1 MNFLKKNL
9 NGILVC
15 FVIAVPSWL
24 LGKTFPVVGGP
35 VIAILAGMLI
45 TLVWTNKGKA
55 ESGIKWT
62 SKIILQTAV
71 VLLGFG
77 MNLGVILQT
86 GKQSLPIIVCTI
98 STSLIIAW
106 LLRKIIKVPSNTSIL
121 VGVGSSICGGSAI
134 AATAPVIDAD
144 DTEVAQAISVIFFFN
159 VIAAVLFPV
168 LGSALGFDTTGG
180 GSFRPGPVYTAAKA
194 GGFAILDEINMA
206 KSEAMAVL
214 HATLDFRRTID
225 VPGYERME
233 LHPATRFIATMNY
246 GYAGTKEL
254 NEALVSRFVVIQMPM
269 ISKESL
275 IKLIRKHYPDIR
287 EEGAGELT
295 FMFLELHKKCEN
307 GEISS
312 KALDLRGLLGA
323 VGLMEKGLD
332 IFTALDMGIT
342 NKTFDTYEQTLI
354 RDTIR
359 TRISKKMVK
368 KDLFVK

>member
-1 MNFLKKNL
+1 MLEKL
-9 NGILVC
+9 RELGIRDDLIREITEYRETYPVEQEYGSRIPKLEQ
-15 FVIAVPSWL
+15 FYY
-24 LGKTFPVVGGP
+24 GKEVWEQAIT
-35 VIAILAGMLI
+35 AILCGENILLAGP
-45 TLVWTNKGKA
+45 KA
-55 ESGIKWT
+55 
-62 SKIILQTAV
+62 
-71 VLLGFG
+71 
-77 MNLGVILQT
+77 T
-86 GKQSLPIIVCTI
+86 GKSLFAENLAGVFARPRWDV
-98 STSLIIAW
+98 SFHVNMDAASLIGMDTF
-106 LLRKIIKVPSNTSIL
+106 R
-121 VGVGSSICGGSAI
+121 GG
-134 AATAPVIDAD
+134 
-144 DTEVAQAISVIFFFN
+144 EV
-159 VIAAVLFPV
+159 
-168 LGSALGFDTTGG
+168 
-180 GSFRPGPVYTAAKA
+180 SFRPGPVYTA

-275 IKLIRKHYPDIR
+275 IKLIKKHYPDIR

-359 TRISKKMVK
+359 TRISKKTVK

>member
-1 MNFLKKNL
+1 MSDLL
-9 NGILVC
+9 ETLRQEGVDPALLS
-15 FVIAVPSWL
+15 AVEEYRTAHPLAEGLRPRIPASAFTYY
-24 LGKTFPVVGGP
+24 GKEVWEQAIT
-35 VIAILAGMLI
+35 AILCGENILLAGP
-45 TLVWTNKGKA
+45 KA
-55 ESGIKWT
+55 
-62 SKIILQTAV
+62 
-71 VLLGFG
+71 
-77 MNLGVILQT
+77 T
-86 GKQSLPIIVCTI
+86 GKSLFAENLAGVFARPRWDV
-98 STSLIIAW
+98 SFHVNMDAASLIGMDTF
-106 LLRKIIKVPSNTSIL
+106 R
-121 VGVGSSICGGSAI
+121 GG
-134 AATAPVIDAD
+134 
-144 DTEVAQAISVIFFFN
+144 EV
-159 VIAAVLFPV
+159 
-168 LGSALGFDTTGG
+168 
-180 GSFRPGPVYTAAKA
+180 SFRPGPVYTAAKA

-359 TRISKKMVK
+359 TRISKKTVK

>member
-1 MNFLKKNL
+1 MLDKLRELGIRESLINDIDNFRKSYPVDEKYADRIPTPQQFYYGRDVWEQAVAAILCGQNLLLVGHKATGKNL
-9 NGILVC
+9 FAEN
-15 FVIAVPSWL
+15 
-24 LGKTFPVVGGP
+24 
-35 VIAILAGMLI
+35 LAG
-45 TLVWTNKGKA
+45 V
-55 ESGIKWT
+55 
-62 SKIILQTAV
+62 
-71 VLLGFG
+71 FG
-77 MNLGVILQT
+77 RPRWDVSFHVNMDAA
-86 GKQSLPIIVCTI
+86 
-98 STSLIIAW
+98 SLIGMDTF
-106 LLRKIIKVPSNTSIL
+106 R
-121 VGVGSSICGGSAI
+121 GG
-134 AATAPVIDAD
+134 
-144 DTEVAQAISVIFFFN
+144 EV
-159 VIAAVLFPV
+159 
-168 LGSALGFDTTGG
+168 T
-180 GSFRPGPVYTAAKA
+180 FRPGPVYTAAKA
-194 GGFAILDEINMA
+194 GGFTVLDEINMA

-342 NKTFDTYEQTLI
+342 NKTFDTYEQILI

-359 TRISKKMVK
+359 TRISKKTVK